1 MKNIYLI
8 GNLPGW
14 VIALAALAVVALLVQ
29 QFLSLKRRL
38 AVGPSS
44 FLVLLRTCVY
54 ALLIFFLLGPALV
67 ENRVTKLR
75 QPLTVLIDTSESMKF
90 PASSKATEGNSGK
103 SRLDILKAKLLDG
116 KDSLIGRLS
125 REYDLRLY
133 RFGSSLEPISPDS
146 IGQLQARD
154 QSPRLLELLQVAAK
168 DAPPQSGILV

>member
-14 VIALAALAVVALLVQ
+14 VIAVAALAVVALLLQ

-54 ALLIFFLLGPALV
+54 SVLIFFLLGPALV

-75 QPLTVLIDTSESMKF
+75 TPLTVLIDTSASMNF
-90 PASSKATEGNSGK
+90 PAAFRASADGTPAK
-103 SRLDILKAKLLDG
+103 SRLDAIKEKLVDG
-116 KDSLIGRLS
+116 KEPLIRRLS
-125 REYDLRLY
+125 RDYDLRIY
-133 RFGSSLEPISPDS
+133 RLGTTL
-146 IGQLQARD
+146 
-154 QSPRLLELLQVAAK
+154 
-168 DAPPQSGILV
+168 